1 MSQIGG
7 RRYSVI
13 RFSVRLA
20 ADILDG
26 ARLALICR
34 RGQVRQLAEGSAGI
48 FAGCF
53 YEDSRNVA

>member
-1 MSQIGG
+1 
-7 RRYSVI
+7 VI